1 MIVPGLL
8 PRVPSAQPV
17 RASDGSHDR
26 DFDRALDRAETRR
39 HVGNVQDRASRDGN
53 EDATACRPF
62 VLTGENLSAPVDL
75 EQWPGGLVAWQL
87 PATLGSAYTAPT
99 PTAVA
104 NEVCRWVLLTRKLR
118 DPRGDGPL
126 KVALPCLP
134 GTTVRLWRVESG
146 WTIRAETGDAAA
158 AGCLRAA
165 EHALQWQ
172 FHRAGLGV
180 ARLSVSVVGE
190 ALASD

>member
-1 MIVPGLL
+1 MMVPGIL
-8 PRVPSAQPV
+8 PRVPSAHSV
-17 RASDGSHDR
+17 SASGGSDDR
-26 DFDRALDRAETRR
+26 DFDRALDRAEIRR
-39 HVGNVQDRASRDGN
+39 HDGNAQDRAPRDGN
-53 EDATACRPF
+53 QDAASCRPLA
-62 VLTGENLSAPVDL
+62 LTGENLGAPVDL
-75 EQWPGGLVAWQL
+75 EQWPGGLVPWQS

-99 PTAVA
+99 PTTVA
-104 NEVCRWVLLTRKLR
+104 SDVCRWALLTRKLR
-118 DPRGDGPL
+118 GLRGDGPL

-146 WTIRAETGDAAA
+146 WTIRAETADAAA
-158 AGCLRAA
+158 AGRLRAA
-165 EHALQWQ
+165 ERVLQWQ